1 MQLKKIAIALA
12 LAGST
17 IAAGSANAAVID
29 LGFVLDRSG
38 SVGSGNWTSVT
49 SGLANALAVIPT
61 AGPNQYRIAVSSF
74 ATTAS
79 VDVLPVILT
88 AGNLAGIQ
96 ASINAIAFTNG
107 NTCIQCGTTALTNA
121 YIADGGLSSSSLMN
135 ISTDGVP
142 NIGET
147 NGTTLRNS
155 LTASGWDSISAE
167 AIGNFNLSFLQALVS
182 PNPGVTTNDPNA
194 LPNPLVQGF
203 VLTVANFDDYGP
215 AIAAK
220 VQNIVDLPEPGSVA
234 LLGVALAGI
243 AGLRRKQAS

>member
-61 AGPNQYRIAVSSF
+61 AGPNQYRIGVSSF
-74 ATTAS
+74 STGAS
-79 VDVLPVILT
+79 VDVAPIILT

-96 ASINAIAFTNG
+96 ASINAIAFNGG

-203 VLTVANFDDYGP
+203 VLTVANFNDYGP